1 MVGIVIVSHSET
13 LAKGI
18 VELAKM
24 MAKDAPIYAA
34 GGTDDGRLGTS
45 FEKIS
50 AAAEQAD
57 QGDGCVLL
65 MDMGSAVMTAEMVVE
80 ALDDK
85 EIRLIDAPLVEGAVL
100 AAVECQSGAAID
112 EVMAKM
118 EEARTLRKIG
128 KIEG

>member
-34 GGTDDGRLGTS
+34 GGTDDGRIGTS

-100 AAVECQSGAAID
+100 AAVESQRGATLD
-112 EVMAKM
+112 EVEAKM
-118 EEARTLRKIG
+118 EEARTLRKI
-128 KIEG
+128 EE

>member
-13 LAKGI
+13 LAKGV

-24 MAKDAPIYAA
+24 MAKDAPVYAA

-50 AAAEQAD
+50 DAVLQAD

-100 AAVECQSGAAID
+100 AALESQAGAAID
-112 EVMAKM
+112 DVVAKM
-118 EEARTLRKIG
+118 EEARTIRKI
-128 KIEG
+128 ET

>member
-85 EIRLIDAPLVEGAVL
+85 EIRLIDAPLVEGVVL
-100 AAVECQSGAAID
+100 AAVESQRGATLD
-112 EVMAKM
+112 EVEAKM
-118 EEARTLRKIG
+118 EEARTLRKI
-128 KIEG
+128 EE

>member
-13 LAKGI
+13 LAKGV

-24 MAKDAPIYAA
+24 MAKDAPVYAA

-50 AAAEQAD
+50 DAVLQAD

-100 AAVECQSGAAID
+100 AAVESQRGATLD
-112 EVMAKM
+112 EVEAKM
-118 EEARTLRKIG
+118 EEARTLRKI
-128 KIEG
+128 EE